1 MLVCGLW
8 MPTASVPKKMFTT
21 VAARSVNII
30 LVDCRYA
37 VSAAAM
43 LLQLLLL
50 RIYTTRCLP
59 HESTL
64 FGLNTLYGNF

>member
-8 MPTASVPKKMFTT
+8 MPTVSVPKKMFST

-50 RIYTTRCLP
+50 RIYRIEP
-59 HESTL
+59 DVYRMRVL
-64 FGLNTLYGNF
+64 FSD